1 MANYYA
7 ECRSNYVKAKNPK
20 RFKEF
25 LSEYDVEIIEDSEE
39 RIGFISN
46 AEEGIPQLIND
57 EGEHTDTYLDNDERL
72 SRHLAEGEVLVIY
85 EIGREKMRYLI
96 GLAVAVN
103 WDGRVCHISLD
114 DIYSRA
120 EANFGNKPSTEASY

>member
-7 ECRSNYVKAKNPK
+7 ECRSNYVKAKHPK
-20 RFKEF
+20 RFKAF
-25 LSEYDVEIIEDSEE
+25 LSEYDVEIIEDSEG

-46 AEEGIPQLIND
+46 AEGGIPELFD
-57 EGEHTDTYLDNDERL
+57 EDGEPTDTYLDYDERL
-72 SRHLAEGEVLVIY
+72 PRHLAEGEVLVIY

-96 GLAVAVN
+96 GHAVAVN
-103 WDGRVCHISLD
+103 WDGRVCHVSLD

-120 EANFGNKPSTEASY
+120 EANFGNKPKTPAEY

>member
-7 ECRSNYVKAKNPK
+7 DCRSNYVKAKNPK
-20 RFKEF
+20 RFKDF
-25 LSEYDVEIIEDSEE
+25 LSEYDVDIIEDSEE

-46 AEEGIPQLIND
+46 AEEGIPSLVTDDGDYQHTID
-57 EGEHTDTYLDNDERL
+57 EDERL
-72 SRHLAEGEVLVIY
+72 PRLLAEGEVLVIY

-96 GLAVAVN
+96 GYAVAIN
-103 WDGRVCHISLD
+103 WDGRVCHVSLD